1 MSWNS
6 TAETRYVAEIEKE
19 KKIVNDNLPII
30 LDRTPAAVLNLQ
42 GAEQQ
47 ITTSKSAVQASI
59 DTIKRKTA
67 EVKNVVDSMISNT
80 ATLRT
85 SIEAKREVTQDL
97 KKKVEGGE
105 VLSAIRKEQAEALSN
120 KGLGNLHSSWVGL
133 WRPLA
138 EESRTGL
145 LVASIA
151 FGLIAIVS
159 IVYLYWEKVAQLL
172 PAFGKGSDVPMEEKS
187 AYFGGFLKKRFPI
200 RVSKI

>member
-6 TAETRYVAEIEKE
+6 TAENRYVAEIEKE

-47 ITTSKSAVQASI
+47 INTSKSAIQSAI

-67 EVKNVVDSMISNT
+67 EVKNVVDSMVAKT
-80 ATLRT
+80 ATLRN
-85 SIEAKREVTQDL
+85 SIESKREVTQDL

-105 VLSAIRKEQAEALSN
+105 VLNAIRKEQAEALDN

-151 FGLIAIVS
+151 FALIAIVS
-159 IVYLYWEKVAQLL
+159 IIYLYWEKIMQLL
-172 PAFGKGSDVPMEEKS
+172 PASGKETNVPKEEPS
-187 AYFGGFLKKRFPI
+187 AYFGGFMKKRFP
-200 RVSKI
+200 RAQH